1 MWIEF
6 DDYEGWNFR
15 ADPLWKEYNKE
26 CENMGAVYRRDD
38 EAAKQS
44 AVKLEGLINQYLK
57 WLLKKILVDSNV
69 NSILLS
75 YRIMK
80 V

>member
-26 CENMGAVYRRDD
+26 CENMGAVYGRDD

-57 WLLKKILVDSNV
+57 
-69 NSILLS
+69 
-75 YRIMK
+75 
-80 V
+80 